1 MKKLIALLLAAVM
14 CLSFVACNSSM
25 PSDSGTLPPNEDTV
39 SPDSGTLPPN
49 EDTVSPDSG
58 TLPPNEDTMSP
69 DSGTVLPN
77 EDTISPDND
86 DSQHTPS
93 EKDFRVDLDGYVA
106 NIGNATALGIAQK
119 PNLGVTPVM
128 AKGGIALRSFV
139 KSSSN
144 EDTENKNYIVMSTTE
159 YDANTPEA
167 DKNGLT
173 KVTFTKI
180 VTENVTTET
189 TGTKY
194 ITASEGQITI
204 LAVNGFTYTIYENET
219 LLHESVQDND
229 ATDTNDQEGVI
240 VLTGLND
247 GTEYKVYYKGIG
259 EEITITQDE
268 INGEIDKLYS
278 MYGYTFISFVP
289 EGNVQR
295 PIGDDITYDHTGIA
309 LYDKC
314 DYTSN
319 SERQSFVI
327 DNTTG
332 LVYAL
337 DGFSIDRIE
346 NGVIISSDKHF
357 DMEAQENGELKFTQ
371 IVQNET
377 IEVHSVYKD
386 KYGTKYVHND
396 SLDGYDEANKTV
408 YYKIVQYY
416 LSDEGVVLYID
427 VDPNYHEVW
436 FNPYDIAKEYR
447 SIQKIGADFV
457 KSEISNTETY
467 HFVFMHGKIG
477 EHEKVKFGYIKNG
490 YMYAYITQQ
499 VFYASRTSLATL
511 ETECKFE
518 SNVLF
523 DYDTALFLI
532 DGTLY
537 YGDLWGD
544 KAYQVGSTENLT
556 ELAKNCEMI
565 PGSESGGIKTVRY
578 RYTTFTETIFYKIIT
593 DENGNPKA
601 VSETYLAPDR
611 EVITL
616 QPINK

>member
-1 MKKLIALLLAAVM
+1 MKKLIALLLVAFM
-14 CLSFVACNSSM
+14 CVSFVACNRS
-25 PSDSGTLPPNEDTV
+25 PLPN
-39 SPDSGTLPPN
+39 G
-49 EDTVSPDSG
+49 
-58 TLPPNEDTMSP
+58 
-69 DSGTVLPN
+69 GTVLPN
-77 EDTISPDND
+77 DNTMPPDGD

-93 EKDFRVDLDGYVA
+93 EKNFSVDLDGYVA

-119 PNLGVTPVM
+119 QNPGVTPVM
-128 AKGGIALRSFV
+128 AKGGIELLSFV
-139 KSSSN
+139 KLYSD
-144 EDTENKNYIVMSTTE
+144 EDAKNYIVMSTTE
-159 YDANTPEA
+159 YDTNTLEA

-173 KVTFTKI
+173 KVTFTKT
-180 VTENVTTET
+180 VTENVTTIT

-204 LAVNGFTYTIYENET
+204 LAVTGFTYTLYEKET
-219 LLHESVQDND
+219 VLYESVQDND
-229 ATDTNDQEGVI
+229 EIDANDQEGVI
-240 VLTGLND
+240 VLTDLID
-247 GTEYKVYYKGIG
+247 GTEYKVDYKGVG

-295 PIGDDITYDHTGIA
+295 PIGDNITYDHTGIA

-357 DMEAQENGELKFTQ
+357 DMEAHENGDLKFTQ

-396 SLDGYDEANKTV
+396 SLDGYDAANKTV

-427 VDPNYHEVW
+427 VDPMYHEVW
-436 FNPYDIAKEYR
+436 FDPYNIAKEYR

-457 KSEISNTETY
+457 KSEISSTETY

-477 EHEKVKFGYIKNG
+477 EHEKVKFGY
-490 YMYAYITQQ
+490 T
-499 VFYASRTSLATL
+499 
-511 ETECKFE
+511 
-518 SNVLF
+518 
-523 DYDTALFLI
+523 
-532 DGTLY
+532 
-537 YGDLWGD
+537 
-544 KAYQVGSTENLT
+544 
-556 ELAKNCEMI
+556 
-565 PGSESGGIKTVRY
+565 
-578 RYTTFTETIFYKIIT
+578 
-593 DENGNPKA
+593 
-601 VSETYLAPDR
+601 
-611 EVITL
+611 
-616 QPINK
+616 